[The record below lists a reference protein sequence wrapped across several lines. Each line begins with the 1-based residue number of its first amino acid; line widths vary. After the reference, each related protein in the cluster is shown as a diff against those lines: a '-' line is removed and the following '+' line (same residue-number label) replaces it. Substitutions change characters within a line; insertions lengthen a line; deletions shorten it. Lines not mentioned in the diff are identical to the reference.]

1 MLHYDLEKKKE
12 RPLYEALYEFLKEDI
27 LRGRF
32 QPGTRLPSKR
42 ELARDNGISVKTVL
56 GAYEQLLVEG
66 YITSQEKRGYFVANV
81 ETMEEYHPTP
91 ASYPQLYQEEQWF
104 ADFTSNN
111 TVYPLLTVAKGYAGG
126 ADGKG
131 YGVSQTGSFSW
142 GQFSEGGHRGLSL
155 PIERDECFT

>member
-27 LRGRF
+27 LRGRI

-81 ETMEEYHPTP
+81 ETMEE
-91 ASYPQLYQEEQWF
+91 
-104 ADFTSNN
+104 
-111 TVYPLLTVAKGYAGG
+111 
-126 ADGKG
+126 
-131 YGVSQTGSFSW
+131 
-142 GQFSEGGHRGLSL
+142 
-155 PIERDECFT
+155 